1 MTGPIATVSG
11 WAHKPSAHLVMHTFQ
26 NKFSARRGRHRE
38 NTMNHNGST
47 PQKDLPSYS
56 AARDAVK
63 ALLESEA
70 VYIGREKLDAIVNS
84 VIGALSEGTEPVA
97 TLEWSNG
104 DPSHVLLPA
113 AFSLPDGQYGL
124 YRLAVQSTEP
134 SKVDDLIDSIAKEWD
149 GCTYEGVGND
159 IDIGQAIRAS
169 AKKIGF
175 SIVSASADLA
185 AFKAYPVSAARALV
199 ENANIKV
206 FMRTDEPT
214 APNAAEN
221 ADE

>member
-1 MTGPIATVSG
+1 
-11 WAHKPSAHLVMHTFQ
+11 
-26 NKFSARRGRHRE
+26 
-38 NTMNHNGST
+38 MNHNGST

-63 ALLESEA
+63 ALLESDA
-70 VYIGREKLDAIVNS
+70 VYFGREKIEAVVDS

-124 YRLAVQSTEP
+124 YPLAVPSTVP
-134 SKVDDLIDSIAKEWD
+134 PTVDDLIDPIAKEWD

-175 SIVSASADLA
+175 NIVSASADLA
-185 AFKAYPVSAARALV
+185 AFKAYDLSAARALV
-199 ENANIKV
+199 ENTDVKV

-214 APNAAEN
+214 APSGTGD